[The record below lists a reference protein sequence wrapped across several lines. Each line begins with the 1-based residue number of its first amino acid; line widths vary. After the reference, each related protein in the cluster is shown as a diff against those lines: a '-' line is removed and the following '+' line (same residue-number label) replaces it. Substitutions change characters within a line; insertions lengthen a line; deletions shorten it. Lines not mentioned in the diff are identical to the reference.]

1 MAAAAQ
7 QQRVSFVGTKISAG
21 ITEFAARLSKID
33 RNLALAIKSGSVQV
47 VDFALYNSVALNAN
61 TTIEAFQASDDKEVG
76 KTNINK
82 RQLEANTYFLVT
94 GIQIL
99 EANLAGANGATID
112 IKNAEYNVILPEI
125 ANGEFELKVGDKV
138 LVPRNSMEIFR
149 TPASVDKRVGYY
161 ELDCP
166 KLITPLT
173 DIVPWIYLP
182 KATTNKALKI
192 VFYGVKTNKA

>member
-1 MAAAAQ
+1 MAATQAAAN
-7 QQRVSFVGTKISAG
+7 RTSFVGTKIASG

-33 RNLALAIKSGSVQV
+33 QNLAQAIKSGSVQV
-47 VDFALYNSVALNAN
+47 VDYALYTAVDLGTS
-61 TTIEAFQASDDKEVG
+61 TTVEAFQASDNKEVG
-76 KTNINK
+76 ISNINK

-99 EANLAGANGATID
+99 ESTVAIGTSNTTL
-112 IKNAEYNVILPEI
+112 KNAVYGVIGNTVG
-125 ANGEFELKVGDKV
+125 NGEFELKVGDKV
-138 LVPRNSMEIFR
+138 LVPRNSMEMFK
-149 TPASVDKRVGYY
+149 TPANTDKLVGYY

-182 KATTNKALKI
+182 ASTASKALKI
-192 VFYGVKTNKA
+192 VLYGVKTNKA